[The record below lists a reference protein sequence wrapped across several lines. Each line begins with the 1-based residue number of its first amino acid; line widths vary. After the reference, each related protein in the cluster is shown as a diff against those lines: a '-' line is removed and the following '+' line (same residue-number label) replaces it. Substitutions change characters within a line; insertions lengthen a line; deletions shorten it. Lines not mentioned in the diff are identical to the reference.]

1 MIETPHTHLGNL
13 WKEINRKEGK
23 SQTVLT
29 LLFFFFPSWAK
40 GCDPSSYFIAFS
52 ELGDWTSCEM
62 WPWHFSWDFF
72 KLGLVPPENALND
85 IAKSGH
91 CNLTGERPQ
100 SRRRKI
106 GCRSRRSE
114 SERHPG
120 QWGAVPPGRGTQPR
134 KQRALA
140 VFTLGVLEQTCLGS
154 KAHPSTCQLCDLRQI
169 SPALWSSIS
178 YLLSGK
184 KAGASAWHHSDG
196 EIFPRQSLTQ
206 KVKWSEWLF
215 KWKQFQ

>member
-1 MIETPHTHLGNL
+1 M
-13 WKEINRKEGK
+13 W
-23 SQTVLT
+23 SF
-29 LLFFFFPSWAK
+29 LLFYCVLWTWWLDIMWNVTLTFFLRF
-40 GCDPSSYFIAFS
+40 
-52 ELGDWTSCEM
+52 LQ
-62 WPWHFSWDFF
+62 
-72 KLGLVPPENALND
+72 LVPSENALND
-85 IAKSGH
+85 RAKSDH

-100 SRRRKI
+100 SRGRKI

-114 SERHPG
+114 SERHPS
-120 QWGAVPPGRGTQPR
+120 QWGAVPPRQGTQPR

-154 KAHPSTCQLCDLRQI
+154 KARPSICQLCDLRQI

-184 KAGASAWHHSDG
+184 KAGASAWHRSDS
-196 EIFPRQSLTQ
+196 EIVPRQSLTQ
-206 KVKWSEWLF
+206 KVKWSEWPF